1 MSTSLHLCLIQ
12 GKTDCFEGEFEE
24 GMVCLILFFHNRYGN
39 YLEVRLTAFDSLF
52 VLAGLLNNE
61 LTNYFLTVIKE
72 DPCAYVSH
80 YVSRA
85 MLTWLGLALRDKTDT
100 THTKTFE
107 EFAEEEGKVVIED
120 EKRRL
125 QKTVQQEFQ
134 ASVESLRK
142 RFGGNTELQDN
153 LWDLLK

>member
-1 MSTSLHLCLIQ
+1 M
-12 GKTDCFEGEFEE
+12 
-24 GMVCLILFFHNRYGN
+24 
-39 YLEVRLTAFDSLF
+39 
-52 VLAGLLNNE
+52 
-61 LTNYFLTVIKE
+61 
-72 DPCAYVSH
+72 SH

-100 THTKTFE
+100 TQTKTFE